1 MEVSTLSSP
10 KPRPR
15 PECRPWHDKDSLAS
29 VNKLVLTGLE
39 KSLGSLNWLRQHFW
53 YWHVTKVLTI
63 LKCQKSRSCLGL
75 SWNSS
80 VWLSIPRPELKQI
93 LTGYKIGLDKRVFY
107 SFEQEST
114 KYHWVLTT
122 ISWYW
127 PRVLA
132 CQESFD
138 SF

>member
-1 MEVSTLSSP
+1 MKVSTTLSSS

-15 PECRPWHDKDSLAS
+15 PEFRPWHDKDSLAS
-29 VNKLVLTGLE
+29 VNKLVLIGLE
-39 KSLGSLNWLRQHFW
+39 KSLGSLNRLGQHLL
-53 YWHVTKVLTI
+53 VLACHKSIDMTI

-93 LTGYKIGLDKRVFY
+93 LTGNKIGPDKRVFY

-114 KYHWVLTT
+114 SINEFWLPSLG
-122 ISWYW
+122 IG
-127 PRVLA
+127 
-132 CQESFD
+132 
-138 SF
+138 